1 MAGSTFSEE
10 RVRTIKG
17 NHVVVGCPHCG
28 GRERPTWDH
37 VMWSCPRF
45 GREQDRP
52 ADALAARNGWPSR
65 EAGAVWTV
73 QELCEAKERVL
84 QMARIY
90 RNVKDL

>member
-1 MAGSTFSEE
+1 
-10 RVRTIKG
+10 
-17 NHVVVGCPHCG
+17 
-28 GRERPTWDH
+28 
-37 VMWSCPRF
+37 MWSCPRF

-73 QELCEAKERVL
+73 KELCEAKERVL

-90 RNVKDL
+90 RNVKDLRYPETKAQARARRAAQGPAAR